1 LSAEAQGVV
10 GRKEVREM
18 RKRKVFLV
26 ASLVLLLL
34 GMGAWGCGPPPPPPE
49 GPTVTCTPTGKSETI
64 CDGIDD
70 DCDKETDE
78 DYQPSRCGIGACE
91 RPSQC
96 VEGAESCTP
105 GPGQP
110 EICDNRIDDDCDGL
124 VDTEDPDC
132 PPPDQVISCEE
143 AIDYVGEKKTVE
155 GIFYVVYKPKVRGKP
170 TFMNCPRPYQS
181 HDFTALIWGE
191 NRQKFIDCLGGAAED
206 MLDQHE
212 LRVSGLIE
220 LYKGKPEII
229 LTECGQLTVIQ

>member
-1 LSAEAQGVV
+1 
-10 GRKEVREM
+10 M
-18 RKRKVFLV
+18 RKQKAILAV
-26 ASLVLLLL
+26 SLILLLL
-34 GMGAWGCGPPPPPPE
+34 GIGAWQCPISTPTPESIQGPPASEPSPPSGSIEACARYNDQYIGNATVSATDHEGRIFVAEANGCYYFDDLPPGDYLVTAKYKDASQSMDVTVDEGESIHLDFWLE
-49 GPTVTCTPTGKSETI
+49 GPTPAP
-64 CDGIDD
+64 
-70 DCDKETDE
+70 
-78 DYQPSRCGIGACE
+78 PS
-91 RPSQC
+91 P
-96 VEGAESCTP
+96 
-105 GPGQP
+105 
-110 EICDNRIDDDCDGL
+110 
-124 VDTEDPDC
+124 DT
-132 PPPDQVISCEE
+132 VSCEQ
-143 AIDYVGEKKTVE
+143 AINYVGEKKTVE